1 MYRILAFIFFS
12 FIFVGTSFS
21 HASEGLKIHGIV
33 LVEDLGSIEE
43 DAQERGVYFHGINP
57 PGNTKTLKRHL
68 ASLIGKPLNEA
79 NLVDGESIIL
89 EYYKK
94 NGHPFV
100 MIDVPEQ
107 KVSTGVVHFLV
118 KEGKVGNLKFSG
130 NEWTPTKQLK
140 KSIRQKENEPI
151 DIRMLQQDMIWL
163 NRNPFR
169 DTVMVLNP
177 GEEEG
182 TTDVHFVSDDHFPYR
197 IYVGGDNTGFETTG
211 KGRFF
216 AGVNFGNL
224 FHLDQRL
231 SYQYTV
237 STKWGSFYAH
247 TGQYIIPLPW
257 RHVLEFYGGYSGIR
271 ATMPISRMK
280 SSGNAWQGSM
290 RYIIPLTPVR
300 TYTHEFKVGVDYKQT
315 NVNLVFDAIPI
326 LGNEAMITQLFLGY
340 NASFEHPVANTSFEI
355 QWFMSPGDIFPHQSS
370 KDYSSLRPYAKARY
384 TYFRSSIIPIFK
396 LPKDFEAVL
405 KSEFQVASRNLLSS
419 EQFGLGGLYTVRGY
433 DERIINTDNAFFLSG
448 ELRSPPMGVFI
459 KNPTKH
465 SDEMLQFLTF
475 VDYGFGIDHESY
487 PGERDYRY
495 LLSTGLGVRYRYKYH
510 VNGRVDWGIPIH
522 RHIQKGVK
530 QTGTHFNFSLI
541 FSY

>member
-1 MYRILAFIFFS
+1 MCRLIAKIILLLLFS
-12 FIFVGTSFS
+12 EVLFCEEPKEI
-21 HASEGLKIHGIV
+21 EIHGIV
-33 LVEDLGSIEE
+33 LVGSSESISEG
-43 DAQERGVYFHGINP
+43 ERKGGIHFRAINL
-57 PGNTKTLKRHL
+57 PGNTKTLSRRL
-68 ASLIGKPLNEA
+68 SSLIGKNLNQK
-79 NLVDGESIIL
+79 NLVDGEQIIL
-89 EYYKK
+89 DYYKES
-94 NGHPFV
+94 GHPFV
-100 MIDVPEQ
+100 MIDIPEQ
-107 KVSTGVVHFLV
+107 KVSDGVVHYLV

-130 NEWTPTKQLK
+130 NEWTPTTQLK
-140 KSIRQKENEPI
+140 KTIRQKENEPV
-151 DIRMLQQDMIWL
+151 DIKLLQQDMIWL

-182 TTDVHFVSDDHFPYR
+182 STDIQFISEDHFPYR
-197 IYVGGDNTGFETTG
+197 IYVGGDNTGFESTG

-257 RHVLEFYGGYSGIR
+257 RHILEFYGGYSGIR

-280 SSGNAWQGSM
+280 SSGNAWQASM
-290 RYIIPLTPVR
+290 RYIIPLTSVR
-300 TYTHEFKVGVDYKQT
+300 AYTHEIKVGVDYKQT

-326 LGNEAMITQLFLGY
+326 LGNEAVITQLFLGY
-340 NASFEHPVANTSFEI
+340 NASFEHPIANTSLEV
-355 QWFMSPGDIFPHQSS
+355 QWFMSPGDIFSHQSNR
-370 KDYSSLRPYAKARY
+370 DYSSLRPYAKARY
-384 TYFRSSIIPIFK
+384 TYFRSSIIPVFK

-405 KSEFQVASRNLLSS
+405 RSEFQVASRNLLSS

-433 DERIINTDNAFFLSG
+433 DERIVNTDNAFFLSG
-448 ELRSPPMGVFI
+448 ELRTPPIGVFI
-459 KNPTKH
+459 KNPTKP
-465 SDEMLQFLTF
+465 SEEMLQFLTF
-475 VDYGFGIDHESY
+475 IDYGFGANDQTIPGARSY
-487 PGERDYRY
+487 LY

-510 VNGRVDWGIPIH
+510 VNCRVDWGAPLH
-522 RHIQKGVK
+522 RHIQKGVT
-530 QTGTHFNFSLI
+530 QTGSHFNFSLI